1 MTGPA
6 QKGAEDAVW
15 PGSDT
20 INGLA
25 GNAICSAISAL
36 AQAASPTA
44 QLRLPVTAAPIRG
57 CTSDSA
63 APQGL
68 SVALGELHLLDLGFL
83 PDNAAAL
90 PGHLVA
96 AIRLSKCGSAG

>member
-36 AQAASPTA
+36 AQDGEPDCS
-44 QLRLPVTAAPIRG
+44 TAAAGDRG
-57 CTSDSA
+57 SD
-63 APQGL
+63 
-68 SVALGELHLLDLGFL
+68 
-83 PDNAAAL
+83 
-90 PGHLVA
+90 
-96 AIRLSKCGSAG
+96 

>member
-25 GNAICSAISAL
+25 GNATCSAISAL
-36 AQAASPTA
+36 ARDGEPDC
-44 QLRLPVTAAPIRG
+44 INCG
-57 CTSDSA
+57 C
-63 APQGL
+63 
-68 SVALGELHLLDLGFL
+68 
-83 PDNAAAL
+83 
-90 PGHLVA
+90 
-96 AIRLSKCGSAG
+96 R